1 MNRSTQRR
9 YNRGFSL
16 LEVLFA
22 VIILA
27 VALLATARLHA
38 MVTQD
43 GSFAKARG
51 IAANLAQEKLD
62 DLKSFTVLYNNPDTP
77 LVNECAAPMYCYS
90 EIGDDTG
97 GQEKAADGSLELI
110 SGDITVGN
118 TTYNRTW
125 EVTDYYNCTAAS
137 AASTANCAAPNA
149 KPYPDFKAVT
159 LTVTWTD
166 EKGGTQTATLQTA
179 IYASDPGSQAR
190 MAASSSGG
198 GPKVSYT
205 PIGIPDAVPVPINT
219 GGTKFKESSKP
230 VPDVVSN
237 GTAAEVSFDAVSYAN
252 NGSGGY
258 DTTEREEF
266 TTVSCECSFN
276 STNTA
281 YTPSRMVWNGSSLE
295 AKVGN
300 QISKPIGTA
309 ASGQSDFCTACCKDH
324 HDVGGFAGTAQPKY
338 DPDRP
343 EVEYAAD
350 GNHKHYWYSN
360 CVAGTL
366 GKTTCNAANKDPA
379 LGYGVVDSGAYLESC
394 RFKRVDGLWRIW
406 QDWRQVKMTVMPYD
420 FLPVS
425 ANLDAYVEVIEAVV
439 ENTIRTDSS
448 NGTKTIPALTG
459 RDFSFTA
466 TGETKQL
473 LGRAVFVDRVY
484 KEDAPTELDTDYYTS
499 LVAKVDASSDW
510 LHLVPFYEANLT
522 LLIDWYSDATTIA
535 TVTSQPIV
543 DISDVSS
550 GYYSSYSRGKV
561 TAVAGG
567 TAVITAKAR
576 LHNTGVTG
584 GINTSSPS
592 YGIGDY
598 DNGKS
603 PHPSPL
609 TDSITVTVPS
619 STTNVGINGKLIR
632 ANSSVSFST
641 LSVSGATCTLQSAI
655 GNELPYS
662 CTTTSGTNVT
672 LTYASSAS
680 GYNFSP
686 VSQALGV
693 VTSATTVGDVTV
705 YGPTVKISGTF
716 TEVNSPNLAKVDVK
730 AVSTSGATTT
740 CSVTNSNVNDPGTYT
755 CTVSRGTMGFTG
767 TVEFTETSSSVYT
780 FSPTSPHNYTSQ
792 QADIVQNVTVTKN

>member
-1 MNRSTQRR
+1 MIPSTQRR
-9 YNRGFSL
+9 FNRGFSL

-62 DLKSFTVLYNNPDTP
+62 DIKSFTVLYNDPDTVP
-77 LVNECAAPMYCYS
+77 DECAAPTFCYS
-90 EIGDDTG
+90 EIGADTG
-97 GQEKAADGSLELI
+97 GKEKADGSLELI

-125 EVTDYYNCTAAS
+125 TVTDYYNCTAAS
-137 AASTANCAAPNA
+137 AASTANCASPNT
-149 KPYPDFKAVT
+149 KPYPDFKRVT
-159 LTVTWTD
+159 LTVTWDD
-166 EKGGTQTATLQTA
+166 EKGLEQIITLQTA

-190 MAASSSGG
+190 MTASSSGG

-205 PIGIPDAVPVPINT
+205 PIGVPDAVPVPINT

-237 GTAAEVSFDAVSYAN
+237 GSAAEVSFDAVSYVN

-266 TTVSCECSFN
+266 TTVSCECSFD
-276 STNTA
+276 STDNA
-281 YTPSRMVWNGSSLE
+281 YTPSRMVWNGTSLE
-295 AKVGN
+295 AKVGDKV
-300 QISKPIGTA
+300 SKPVGTP
-309 ASGQSDFCTACCKDH
+309 ASGQSEFCTACCKDH
-324 HDVGGFAGTAQPKY
+324 HDVGGFAGTTQPKF

-439 ENTIRTDSS
+439 ENTVRTDSS
-448 NGTKTIPALTG
+448 NGTKAIPALTG

-466 TGETKQL
+466 AGENKQL

-484 KEDAPTELDTDYYTS
+484 KKDAPTELDTDYYTN

-522 LLIDWYSDATTIA
+522 LLIDWSSDAVTKA
-535 TVTSQPIV
+535 TVTSQAIV

-567 TAVITAKAR
+567 TAVITAQAR

-592 YGIGDY
+592 YGISAD
-598 DNGKS
+598 DNGYDPITDKYINI
-603 PHPSPL
+603 L

-619 STTNVGINGKLIR
+619 STTNVGISGKLIR
-632 ANSSVSFST
+632 ANSSVTFGT
-641 LSVSGATCTLQSAI
+641 LSVSGATCTLGSAI

-662 CTTTSGTNVT
+662 CTTATGNNVT
-672 LTYASSAS
+672 LTYTGPTGYGFSSS
-680 GYNFSP
+680 T
-686 VSQALGV
+686 QALGV
-693 VTSATTVGDVTV
+693 VTSATTASDVTV
-705 YGPTVKISGTF
+705 YGPTVKISGIKT
-716 TEVNSPNLAKVDVK
+716 A
-730 AVSTSGATTT
+730 TSSNGSKITGA
-740 CSVTNSNVNDPGTYT
+740 SGTNGLT
-755 CTVSRGTMGFTG
+755 CTVPGSGASYECNVARGTGGYTG
-767 TVEFTETSSSVYT
+767 VLTISGNKTSVTPSTTS
-780 FSPTSPHNYTSQ
+780 FSGQ
-792 QADIVQNVTVTKN
+792 QADAVIDVTVF

>member
-1 MNRSTQRR
+1 MSQSTPFK
-9 YNRGFSL
+9 YNRGVSL

-22 VIILA
+22 IIILS

-43 GSFAKARG
+43 GSYAKARG

-62 DLKSFTVLYNNPDTP
+62 DLKSFSALYDNPDTP
-77 LVNECAAPMYCYS
+77 LVNECATPTFCYS
-90 EIGDDTG
+90 EIADDAGGKEKGDGTP
-97 GQEKAADGSLELI
+97 ELI

-118 TTYNRTW
+118 TAYNRTW
-125 EVTDYYNCTAAS
+125 VVTDYYNCTVATVAS
-137 AASTANCAAPNA
+137 STNCTPA

-159 LTVTWTD
+159 LTVTWSD
-166 EKGGTQTATLQTA
+166 EKGVMQTVSMQTA
-179 IYASDPGSQAR
+179 IYSSDPGSQVR
-190 MAASSSGG
+190 MAASTSGG

-205 PIGIPDAVPVPINT
+205 PIGVPDAVPVPINT

-230 VPDVVSN
+230 VPDVISN
-237 GTAAEVSFDAVSYAN
+237 GAGAEVSFDAVSYVN

-276 STNTA
+276 STGDA
-281 YTPSRMVWNGSSLE
+281 YTPSRMVWNGTSLE
-295 AKVGN
+295 AKVGDKV
-300 QISKPIGTA
+300 SKPVGTP
-309 ASGQSDFCTACCKDH
+309 ASGQSEFCTACCKDH
-324 HDVGGFAGTAQPKY
+324 HDVGGFSGTDYAKY

-343 EVEYAAD
+343 SSEYAAD

-366 GKTTCNAANKDPA
+366 GKTTGCNAADKNPA

-394 RFKRVDGLWRIW
+394 RFKRVDGLWRLW

-439 ENTIRTDSS
+439 EKTVRTDSS
-448 NGTKTIPALTG
+448 IGTPPAIPALTG

-522 LLIDWYSDATTIA
+522 LLIDWSSSDMAKA
-535 TVTSQPIV
+535 TVTSQSIV

-567 TAVITAKAR
+567 TAVITAQAR

-592 YGIGDY
+592 YGISSY
-598 DNGKS
+598 DNTGTVAN
-603 PHPSPL
+603 PSPI

-619 STTNVGINGKLIR
+619 STSNVGISGKLIR
-632 ANSSVSFST
+632 ANSSVTFST
-641 LSVSGATCTLQSAI
+641 LSVSGATCTLGSAI

-662 CTTTSGTNVT
+662 CTTATGNNVT
-672 LTYASSAS
+672 LAYSGPS
-680 GYNFSP
+680 GYGFS
-686 VSQALGV
+686 SSTQALGV
-693 VTSATTVGDVTV
+693 VTSATTAGTVTV
-705 YGPTVKISGTF
+705 YGPTVQIRGTF
-716 TEVNSPNLAKVDVK
+716 TEVNSPNLAKVNVQ
-730 AVSTSGATTT
+730 AVPTTGATTNCT
-740 CSVTNSNVNDPGTYT
+740 VTNSNVNDPGTYT
-755 CTVSRGTMGFTG
+755 CDVSRGTTGFTG
-767 TVEFTETSSSVYT
+767 TVQFSETSSSVYT
-780 FSPTSPHNYTSQ
+780 FSPASPHNYTNQ
-792 QADIVQNVTVTKN
+792 QADIEQNVTVTKN